1 MTRLQHLAVTLTL
14 ARVALGERLRD
25 RLATAER
32 DRGEGPVSTA
42 IMVALIAGVAVV
54 VGTLIVTVANNWA
67 GKIPTGK

>member
-1 MTRLQHLAVTLTL
+1 MQHLAVTIVL
-14 ARVALGERLRD
+14 ARMALGERLRT
-25 RLATAER
+25 RLAPQER

-54 VGTLIVTVANNWA
+54 VGTLIVTIANNWA